1 MITDFEYR
9 WVSSS
14 MICIN
19 IYIFILMII
28 IMLIIII
35 YNDDW
40 YDHGLYMMTIITI

>member
-1 MITDFEYR
+1 MGI
-9 WVSSS
+9 
-14 MICIN
+14 IIN
-19 IYIFILMII
+19 DMYKYIYIFILMII